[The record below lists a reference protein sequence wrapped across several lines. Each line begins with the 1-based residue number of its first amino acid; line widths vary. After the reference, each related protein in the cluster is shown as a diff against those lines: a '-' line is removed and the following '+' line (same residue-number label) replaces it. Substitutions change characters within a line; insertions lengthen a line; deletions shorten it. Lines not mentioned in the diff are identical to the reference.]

1 MRKVTTTVAAALVA
15 FSFAAC
21 NKTNNSVT
29 PDPQGAVTSAKI
41 SFVENGTRAVTDDQ
55 NNVSSPENS

>member
-29 PDPQGAVTSAKI
+29 PEEGANSYASVRVNVKNSLKAI
-41 SFVENGTRAVTDDQ
+41 NDGDQ
-55 NNVSSPENS
+55 VDNKGP